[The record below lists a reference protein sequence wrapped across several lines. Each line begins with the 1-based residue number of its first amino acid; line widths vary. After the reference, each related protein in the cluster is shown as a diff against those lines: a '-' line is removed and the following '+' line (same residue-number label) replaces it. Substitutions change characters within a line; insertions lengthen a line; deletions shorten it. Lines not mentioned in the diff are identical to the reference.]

1 MILQAP
7 FHGKLQALF
16 QAGFRLVAPP
26 CLLCRERATE
36 DLCPA
41 CFRDLPWNDHACA
54 QCAQPLPPL
63 PSAICGACARKPPH
77 FDAAYAAFHYAWPID
92 RLLHRFKF
100 RGHLANGHTLALA
113 LGEYLDLRAAPRPD
127 LILPVPLH
135 HQRLAARGFNQA
147 GEIARTLGRRL
158 DVPVAHDAIRR
169 IRATPAQ
176 RGLGRGARRSNLKGA
191 FSCRRHFA
199 GAHVAVVDDVITTAS
214 TANALAHV
222 LKQAGAA
229 KVSLYALARA

>member
-7 FHGKLQALF
+7 FHGKLQPLL
-16 QAGFRLVAPP
+16 QACFGLAAPP
-26 CLLCRERATE
+26 CLLCRDRTTE
-36 DLCPA
+36 DICPA

-63 PSAICGACARKPPH
+63 PSAICGACARKPPR
-77 FDAAYAAFHYAWPID
+77 FDAAWVAFHYAWPVD

-100 RGHLANGHTLALA
+100 RGHLANGRTLALA

-127 LILPVPLH
+127 LIVPVPLH
-135 HQRLAARGFNQA
+135 RRRLTARGFNQA
-147 GEIARTLGRRL
+147 GEIARVLGHFL
-158 DVPVAHDAIRR
+158 DVPVAHDAVRR

-176 RGLGRGARRSNLKGA
+176 RGLGRSARRSNLRGA
-191 FSCRRHFA
+191 FDCTRRFDDR
-199 GAHVAVVDDVITTAS
+199 HVAVVDDVITTGS
-214 TANALAHV
+214 TCETLARA

-229 KVSLYALARA
+229 RVDVYALARA

>member
-7 FHGKLQALF
+7 FRGKLRAF
-16 QAGFRLVAPP
+16 SQAGFRLAAQP
-26 CLLCRERATE
+26 CLLCRDRATG

-63 PSAICGACARKPPH
+63 PSAICGACARKPPQI
-77 FDAAYAAFHYAWPID
+77 DAAFAAFLYAWPVD

-100 RGHLANGHTLALA
+100 RGHLANGRTLALA
-113 LGEYLDLRAAPRPD
+113 LGEYLDLRGAPRPD

-135 HQRLAARGFNQA
+135 RRRLAERGFNQA
-147 GEIARTLGRRL
+147 GEIARTLGRCL
-158 DVPVAHDAIRR
+158 DVPVAHDAARR

-176 RGLGRGARRSNLKGA
+176 RGLERSARRSNLKGA
-191 FSCRRHFA
+191 FECRRRFDA
-199 GAHVAVVDDVITTAS
+199 QHVAVVDDVVTTAS
-214 TANALAHV
+214 TADALAHA
-222 LKQAGAA
+222 LKNAGAA